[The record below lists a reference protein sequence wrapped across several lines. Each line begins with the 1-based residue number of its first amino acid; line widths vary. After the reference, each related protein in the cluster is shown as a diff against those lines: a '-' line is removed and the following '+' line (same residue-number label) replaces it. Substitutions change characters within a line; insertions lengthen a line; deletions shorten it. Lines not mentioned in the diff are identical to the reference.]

1 LFTRN
6 KTYWYERM
14 LLVHWRCKALG

>member
-1 LFTRN
+1 
-6 KTYWYERM
+6 M